1 MSIIHFIFAW
11 KYINISFYCS
21 YIFMIIVLSKSHLL
35 ETDQSKLEKSDDT
48 IKGVNCL
55 VVYGRVNLLSN
66 WVVLFVLSRQS
77 KSSQMI
83 FDIYILRN
91 SYLKNIFEFYSYLR
105 KICTKLQNNKNEL
118 FIIIFHFS

>member
-1 MSIIHFIFAW
+1 
-11 KYINISFYCS
+11 
-21 YIFMIIVLSKSHLL
+21 MIIVSLKSHLL

-83 FDIYILRN
+83 FDIFIQRN
-91 SYLKNIFEFYSYLR
+91 SNFIFFFVFYSYY
-105 KICTKLQNNKNEL
+105 
-118 FIIIFHFS
+118 S

>member
-1 MSIIHFIFAW
+1 
-11 KYINISFYCS
+11 
-21 YIFMIIVLSKSHLL
+21 MIIVSLKSHLL

-77 KSSQMI
+77 KSAQMI
-83 FDIYILRN
+83 FDIFVLRN
-91 SYLKNIFEFYSYLR
+91 SNFIFLFVYYSYLR
-105 KICTKLQNNKNEL
+105 KTTE
-118 FIIIFHFS
+118 

>member
-1 MSIIHFIFAW
+1 
-11 KYINISFYCS
+11 
-21 YIFMIIVLSKSHLL
+21 MIIFSLKSHLL

-77 KSSQMI
+77 NSSQMI
-83 FDIYILRN
+83 FDIFILRN
-91 SYLKNIFEFYSYLR
+91 SNFIFLFVFYSYLR
-105 KICTKLQNNKNEL
+105 NRELLNNKNVL
-118 FIIIFHFS
+118 FNRIFIL